1 MEDGLFPLQKAMD
14 DPREMEEER
23 RLCYVG
29 MTRAK
34 QKLYLSMAEYRK
46 VYGFGEYHRA
56 SRFVEEIPKDY
67 LLSDAVQQPLKPA
80 YKPTFDYKRPLE
92 IKTETQKNAGSDKHI
107 STGDTIAHPAW
118 GQGVV
123 ISVEASG
130 QDNIITAAFAGLGI
144 KKFLT
149 GFAQIKKIK

>member
-1 MEDGLFPLQKAMD
+1 MDSANTTGL
-14 DPREMEEER
+14 
-23 RLCYVG
+23 
-29 MTRAK
+29 RA
-34 QKLYLSMAEYRK
+34 LWRK
-46 VYGFGEYHRA
+46 
-56 SRFVEEIPKDY
+56 SRKITFFLMRSNK
-67 LLSDAVQQPLKPA
+67 PLKPA

-92 IKTETQKNAGSDKHI
+92 IKTETQKKMKGSDKNI

-149 GFAQIKKIK
+149 GFAQIKKLNDIFGRAVRRFFLMIRKQMKDNTIMQ